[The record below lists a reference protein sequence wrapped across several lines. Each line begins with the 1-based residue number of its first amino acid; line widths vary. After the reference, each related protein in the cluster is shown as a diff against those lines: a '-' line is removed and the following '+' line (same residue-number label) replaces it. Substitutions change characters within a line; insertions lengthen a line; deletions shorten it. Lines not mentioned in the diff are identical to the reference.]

1 MLDYN
6 RNEEIYASYDR
17 MTAHELFLRM
27 GLSKRLVDD
36 FITPTL
42 LVGLF
47 KPPEELSAALVM
59 DLLYFY
65 AFAHQTSFDVR
76 WMRKGTIASSIIKP
90 LVEKLED
97 QHDLKIMPYSR
108 VDSIGMKTSQ
118 SNQVGSIEYSTYDKS
133 TDSVEKGKLD
143 DIDAV
148 VLAVGAK
155 GMKTIINGSP
165 ELGKISSELSN
176 AASMNA
182 ISCISVRIWLD
193 KVVPTL
199 CPANVFS
206 RFEDLR
212 GAGGTFFMLDQLQT
226 GTDLWN
232 EEREDKGSVV
242 ACDFY
247 NSGALM
253 SLSDEEI
260 LSILKDRLLP
270 SAVPAFND
278 ANVVDFEVRKY
289 ADAVSWFSPGSYRT
303 RPSLAV
309 EGVSNIVC
317 AGDWVKLG
325 DREHGAKGLCQERAF
340 VSGLEA
346 ANQLARNGV
355 LKGSKGQMAEVIPV
369 REDEVQVQL
378 GRELN
383 KRVMSVLDPLGLGSF
398 WVR

>member
-309 EGVSNIVC
+309 KGVSNIVC